1 MSRFILSLL
10 IFVLPLKLSGQLFNL
25 SDQYLNNTLAIN
37 PAFAGCNDALSVSFL
52 YRNQW
57 TGFGDAPKNSTV
69 SLHAPLN
76 KDRVGLGFM
85 VSDGSYGINNE
96 TVISGSYAFRMEMQ
110 KGILALGLGFGATVT
125 NVAWNELQA
134 TDPDDMLLMNSPVT
148 AVLPDISVGIY
159 YYTKKLFFGFSLPM
173 MLTHNFNHNTG
184 QYSISNDFSEYG
196 YFIEGGYYSDLTPGI
211 RLLPSF
217 LLSWDPGNKPVL
229 NINAQVILQDRFR
242 FGAGY
247 RTGNILIGMVQ
258 FNFNRQLMAAY
269 SYDFNMGT
277 IGKYDNG
284 AHEIAL
290 NYTFSYSRKVMG
302 PRQF

>member
-1 MSRFILSLL
+1 MNRFVLSLL
-10 IFVLPLKLSGQLFNL
+10 VFVLSLKLSGQLFTL

-57 TGFGDAPKNSTV
+57 TGFEDAPKNRTI

-76 KDRVGLGFM
+76 QDRVGLGLM

-96 TVISGSYAFRMEMQ
+96 LVISGSYAFRMELQ
-110 KGILALGLGFGATVT
+110 NGILALGLGFGATVI
-125 NVAWNELQA
+125 NVAWNELMA
-134 TDPDDMLLMNSPVT
+134 TDPDDILLMNSPVT
-148 AVLPDISVGIY
+148 AVLPDISIGMY
-159 YYTKKLFFGFSLPM
+159 YYSEKLFFGFSLPM
-173 MLTHNFNHNTG
+173 MLTHKFDHNTG
-184 QYSISNDFSEYG
+184 KYSISNDFSEYG
-196 YFIEGGYYSDLTPGI
+196 YFLEGGYYAIITSGI
-211 RLLPSF
+211 KLLPTF
-217 LLSWDPGNKPVL
+217 LLAYDPGNRTVL

-247 RTGNILIGMVQ
+247 RTSEILIGMVQ

-269 SYDFNMGT
+269 SYDFNIGT
-277 IGKYDNG
+277 IGKFDNG